1 MYISDGV
8 NQRYCYACE
17 KVWDKTL
24 GKYRTPAKC
33 IGRLDEGNSLIPN
46 RYLLQL
52 FYLEST
58 TPTSLGEYEKHIIR
72 TVVEKYGEGV
82 RSKTI
87 KSSSKV
93 LSEDDIQTA
102 KVVFIGPKLVFDGI
116 TKHYRL
122 DSLLRKGFD
131 ERTVQDI
138 LALAW
143 YIATE
148 RRSRLVRLLRKPS
161 RLSYK

>member
-8 NQRYCYACE
+8 NQMYCYVCE

-24 GKYRTPAKC
+24 RKYRTPAKC
-33 IGRLDEGNSLIPN
+33 IGRLDKDNSLIPN

-58 TPTSLGEYEKHIIR
+58 TPTSLGEYEKHVIQTIID
-72 TVVEKYGEGV
+72 KYGESV

-87 KSSSKV
+87 KPSSKV

-102 KVVFIGPKLVFDGI
+102 KVVFIGPELIFDRI
-116 TKHYRL
+116 
-122 DSLLRKGFD
+122 S
-131 ERTVQDI
+131 
-138 LALAW
+138 
-143 YIATE
+143 
-148 RRSRLVRLLRKPS
+148 S
-161 RLSYK
+161 